1 MDEVSKKLL
10 ELAEDERR
18 IDERIR
24 QELEKQAAQTALDPA
39 IYGRD
44 RRLPR
49 GRTR

>member
-1 MDEVSKKLL
+1 MDEVSKKMT
-10 ELAEDERR
+10 ELAEEERQ

-24 QELEKQAAQTALDPA
+24 QELEKQAAHPAFDPA